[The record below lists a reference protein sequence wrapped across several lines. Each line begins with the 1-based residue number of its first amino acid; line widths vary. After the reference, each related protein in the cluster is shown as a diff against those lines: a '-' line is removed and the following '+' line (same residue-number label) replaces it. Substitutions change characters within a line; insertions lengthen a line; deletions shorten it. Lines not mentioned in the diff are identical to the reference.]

1 MAFEV
6 EWTEN
11 ALEDLKGI
19 FRYLEEQ
26 RNTDVS
32 NEFLDKCFS
41 NIELISDFPNS
52 GIQSEKHK
60 GIRKITVTK
69 HNSLYYKTEGKTVII
84 LNFFDTR
91 QDPEKSYF

>member
-19 FRYLEEQ
+19 FRYLEKQ
-26 RNTDVS
+26 WNTDVS
-32 NEFLDKCFS
+32 NGFLDKSFS
-41 NIELISDFPNS
+41 NIDLISNFPKS

-69 HNSLYYKTEGKTVII
+69 HISLFYKTEGNVVIL